1 MRILIDTNIFIYRED
16 DHLLSEDLQK
26 LLKTLHEIKADQ
38 LLHPLSLDD
47 LEKDRNKTRKEI
59 IISKIKAYPSLEAPP
74 NPEGDSE
81 YLETVGYGTTI
92 NEQIDNGIL
101 YAVYKNAVDFLI
113 TEDKGIHK
121 KARRLGIDDR
131 VLLINDALDVFEH
144 YTLRK
149 ETIRPPALEEKYI
162 YNLNL
167 TDPIFDSLK
176 QEYEEFKF
184 KEWFEKISREGRKC
198 WVHHREDESIG
209 AILIYKVENEAID
222 NSNPPFPKKLRLKI
236 STFKV
241 THVGHKIGELF
252 IKLSMD
258 FCIKNGI
265 EEMYLTHFTKP
276 EDRLVE
282 LITEYGFDKAAVNNR
297 GEDIF
302 MKKIVPER
310 KVMEGLTPIEIAR
323 KFYPNFYD
331 GEKVKKFVV
340 PIYPEFHDRLFTD
353 SKIRQPKLYEFA
365 KKFIVEGNTIKKVY
379 ISHSRIKAVKPS
391 DLLLFYRSGSHKK
404 VTSLGVVET
413 VYTGIED
420 TDEILKIVGKRTVF
434 TRGEIEAMKKPILI
448 ILFRHHFHL
457 KYPLHLHELK
467 AKDILRGPPQS
478 ITEIK
483 NGSYVKIKEEGGIDE
498 RFTIH

>member
-1 MRILIDTNIFIYRED
+1 MRVLLDTNIFIYRED
-16 DHLLSEDLQK
+16 DRPLSEDLQK

-47 LEKDRNKTRKEI
+47 LEKDRNKTRKGI
-59 IISKIKAYPSLEAPP
+59 IISKIKAYPSLKAPP
-74 NPEGDSE
+74 NPEGDSK

-176 QEYEEFKF
+176 QEYEKEKF
-184 KEWFEKISREGRKC
+184 EEWFKKISREGRKC

-252 IKLSMD
+252 IKLSID

-282 LITEYGFDKAAVNNR
+282 LITEYGFYKAGVNYR
-297 GEDIF
+297 DEDIF
-302 MKKIVPER
+302 MKELVPER
-310 KVMEGLTPIEIAR
+310 KVMEGLTPLEITMEY
-323 KFYPNFYD
+323 YPHFYD
-331 GEKVKKFVV
+331 GKNVKKFVV
-340 PIYPEFHDRLFTD
+340 PIYPEYHSKLFTD
-353 SKIRQPKLYEFA
+353 YPNRQLKLYEFFS
-365 KKFIVEGNTIKKVY
+365 KFIVEGNTIKKVY
-379 ISHSRIKAVKPS
+379 ISHSRIMSIKPG
-391 DLLLFYRSGSHKK
+391 DILLFYRSRDRKEI
-404 VTSLGVVET
+404 TSLGIVEIA
-413 VYTGIED
+413 YSGIED
-420 TDEILKIVGKRTVF
+420 SKEILKIVGKRTVF
-434 TRGEIEAMKKPILI
+434 TRGEIESMKKPILI
-448 ILFRHHFHL
+448 IMFRHHFHL
-457 KYPLHLHELK
+457 KNPLHLHELK

-498 RFTIH
+498 RFTVD

>member
-1 MRILIDTNIFIYRED
+1 MRILLDTNIFIHRED

-26 LLKTLHEIKADQ
+26 LLKTLQEIKADL

-59 IISKIKAYPSLEAPP
+59 IISKIKVYPSLEAPP
-74 NPEGDSE
+74 NPEGDSK
-81 YLETVGYGTTI
+81 YLETVGYGTTV

-131 VLLINDALDVFEH
+131 VLLINDALDVFGH
-144 YTLRK
+144 YTFRK
-149 ETIRPPALEEKYI
+149 ETIRPPALEEEHI

-167 TDPIFDSLK
+167 SDPIFDSLK
-176 QEYEEFKF
+176 QEYEGFEK
-184 KEWFEKISREGRKC
+184 WFEKISREGRKC
-198 WVHHREDESIG
+198 WVHHREDGCIG
-209 AILIYKVENEAID
+209 AILIFKIENEAID
-222 NSNPPFPKKLRLKI
+222 NSDPPFPKKLRLKL
-236 STFKV
+236 STFTV
-241 THVGHKIGELF
+241 TYAGHKIGELF
-252 IKLSMD
+252 IKLSID
-258 FCIKNGI
+258 FCTKNGI
-265 EEMYLTHFTKP
+265 EELYLTHFTKP
-276 EDRLVE
+276 EDRLVD
-282 LITEYGFDKAAVNNR
+282 LISEYGFHKAGVNNR

-302 MKKIVPER
+302 MKQLVLDR
-310 KVMEGLTPIEIAR
+310 TQTEGLSPLEISG

-340 PIYPEFHDRLFTD
+340 PIYPEFHDKLFTD
-353 SKIRQPKLYEFA
+353 YPNRQLKIYEFA
-365 KKFIVEGNTIKKVY
+365 KEFIIEGNTIKKVY
-379 ISHSRIKAVKPS
+379 ISHSRIKAITPG
-391 DLLLFYRSGSHKK
+391 DILLFYRSGSHKK
-404 VTSLGVVET
+404 VTSLGVVEN
-413 VYTGIED
+413 VYPGIED

-434 TRGEIEAMKKPILI
+434 TRGEIEAMKKPVLI

-457 KYPLHLHELK
+457 KNPLHLHELK

-483 NGSYVKIKEEGGIDE
+483 NGSYVKIKEVGGIDE
-498 RFTIH
+498 RFTVH

>member
-81 YLETVGYGTTI
+81 YLETVGYGTTV

-176 QEYEEFKF
+176 QEYEKEKF
-184 KEWFEKISREGRKC
+184 EEWFKKISREGRKC

-222 NSNPPFPKKLRLKI
+222 NSNPSFPKKLRLKI

-252 IKLSMD
+252 IKLSID

-282 LITEYGFDKAAVNNR
+282 LISEYGFDKGAVNNR

-413 VYTGIED
+413 VYTGIGD
-420 TDEILKIVGKRTVF
+420 IDEILKIVGKRTVF

-448 ILFRHHFHL
+448 ILFRHHFHF
-457 KYPLHLHELK
+457 KHPLHLDELK

-483 NGSYVKIKEEGGIDE
+483 HRSYVKIKEKGGIDE